1 MIEKKNK
8 GKLKLLWKCPV
19 CDSKTQD
26 LFCLKDINKF
36 LLAADNFSF
45 KITGFIQSAC
55 EAFVKKYRNL
65 KKQEIQDIFIAIN
78 YIYLL
83 LP

>member
-45 KITGFIQSAC
+45 KITGFI
-55 EAFVKKYRNL
+55 
-65 KKQEIQDIFIAIN
+65 
-78 YIYLL
+78 
-83 LP
+83 